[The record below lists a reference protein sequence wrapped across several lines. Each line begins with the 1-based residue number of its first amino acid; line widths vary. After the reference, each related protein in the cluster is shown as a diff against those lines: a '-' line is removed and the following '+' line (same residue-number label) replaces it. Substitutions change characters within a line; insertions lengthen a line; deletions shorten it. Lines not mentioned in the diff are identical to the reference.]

1 MLHAYILK
9 CKIKFVPLLLDNN
22 FYKTCIKY
30 ESYNK
35 IYALLFAGMFARFLG
50 PGMLQGYFLPQK
62 MFSLQFVLIFSKLQG
77 LGVRLATWAGA
88 FPCHPYL
95 PPPVFASRKFNIE
108 YFR

>member
-1 MLHAYILK
+1 
-9 CKIKFVPLLLDNN
+9 
-22 FYKTCIKY
+22 
-30 ESYNK
+30 
-35 IYALLFAGMFARFLG
+35 MFARFLG

-95 PPPVFASRKFNIE
+95 PPPVFASRE
-108 YFR
+108 YIIYKYFILSYIFVDKLIFIFMLFLRGEPS